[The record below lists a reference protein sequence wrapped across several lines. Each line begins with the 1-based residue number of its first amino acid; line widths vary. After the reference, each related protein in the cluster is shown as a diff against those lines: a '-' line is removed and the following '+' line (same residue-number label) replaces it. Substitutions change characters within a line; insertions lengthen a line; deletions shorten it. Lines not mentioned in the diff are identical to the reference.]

1 MMKITVRLFA
11 TFTPKLPPGAVRNAA
26 GIDVRDGAT
35 VADVMDGLGLDQRA
49 PKLAFVNNR
58 REKDFSRLLKEGDE
72 LAVFPPI
79 GGG

>member
-1 MMKITVRLFA
+1 MKITVRLFA
-11 TFTPKLPPGAVRNAA
+11 TLSKHLPPGAVRNCA
-26 GIDVRDGAT
+26 GIDVREGAT
-35 VADVMDGLGLDQRA
+35 VGEVIGGLGLDQKA

-58 REKDFSRLLKEGDE
+58 REKDLARALKEGDD